1 MHPKIKKKR
10 ILVTELSNII
20 IKSLVKENWAIVLKM
35 SSLILCVLGSK
46 KKKKINYMDNRIS
59 IKTSQINQTTCSRQD
74 HIYSNR

>member
-46 KKKKINYMDNRIS
+46 KKKK
-59 IKTSQINQTTCSRQD
+59 NQLYGQ
-74 HIYSNR
+74 